1 MANQPQQ
8 PQMMMN
14 VDIPEEEAVAATGTG
29 WKQARTHL
37 TALHAIRTMQKARE
51 AAVAKPYVRQDSIT
65 EISSPWRQS
74 REGHKSPVNWNA
86 PPPHAAGC
94 ACCQPGLSL
103 VEPVKK
109 TCFKSP
115 ADDKDRRA
123 AVLHRWHLPLLA
135 LRAQRLNPLKIASEE
150 DLELPLP
157 LLQLKFEHPHLL
169 FFLTDGL
176 FTVLEDCLL
185 DIRLLVKD
193 AQLIVLVDQLN
204 THVVSGLTSRFILED
219 E

>member
-1 MANQPQQ
+1 MFVRILLNTRELLHFLLLGSHLLLQT
-8 PQMMMN
+8 
-14 VDIPEEEAVAATGTG
+14 DDLLGEG
-29 WKQARTHL
+29 WHFWHQ
-37 TALHAIRTMQKARE
+37 
-51 AAVAKPYVRQDSIT
+51 
-65 EISSPWRQS
+65 
-74 REGHKSPVNWNA
+74 
-86 PPPHAAGC
+86 
-94 ACCQPGLSL
+94 
-103 VEPVKK
+103 
-109 TCFKSP
+109 
-115 ADDKDRRA
+115 
-123 AVLHRWHLPLLA
+123 VLD
-135 LRAQRLNPLKIASEE
+135 

-176 FTVLEDCLL
+176 FTVLEDRLL